1 MALEPPHT
9 LSPSKVSSFTDCALA
24 FRFSAI
30 DRLPEPPSVAAT
42 KGTLVHA
49 ALERLYDL
57 PPAQRTVDTAL
68 VCLAEAMEH
77 LRDDPEF
84 SDLDLRPEDE
94 AAFLVDADRLV
105 RNDFV
110 IEDPASVQPIGLEL
124 MLQAEIGGVMVRG
137 IIDRLELDHDGG
149 LVVTDYKTGRSPNER
164 YELGRMG
171 GVHLYSL
178 LCEKVFGQRPA
189 RVRLLYLGDPLEIST
204 SPSAQST
211 AGIERKVGAIWT
223 AVERACERED
233 FRPRPGKLCD
243 WCAFQAYCPAFGGD
257 PDEATKVATARREA
271 AAALRDETAS
281 VSALALAL

>member
-57 PPAQRTVDTAL
+57 PGPQRTIDVA
-68 VCLAEAMEH
+68 VRCLGEAMDD
-77 LRDDPEF
+77 LRDDPEL
-84 SDLDLRPEDE
+84 SELGLSADDE
-94 AAFLVDADRLV
+94 AAFLADAERLV
-105 RNDFV
+105 RNDFL
-110 IEDPASVQPIGLEL
+110 IEDPTSVQPIGLEL

-137 IIDRLELDHDGG
+137 IIDRLELDRDGE
-149 LVVTDYKTGRSPNER
+149 LVVTDYKTGRAPNER

-178 LCEKVFGQRPA
+178 LCEKVFGRRPA

-223 AVERACERED
+223 AVERACERDD
-233 FRPRPGKLCD
+233 FKPRPGKLCD
-243 WCAFQAYCPAFGGD
+243 YCAFQAYCPAFGGD
-257 PDEATKVATARREA
+257 PAEGSRVAVALREA
-271 AAALRDETAS
+271 AS
-281 VSALALAL
+281 VSALALAH